1 MKYWDNPLHSQF
13 IIAHKMKKSFY
24 LGTGL
29 FLICFLLSFF
39 PELLPDNLPPKAI
52 AMLGVT
58 LIMSVFWVGETIPIA
73 ATSII
78 PLFLLP
84 LLGIVPAEKIAT
96 AYGSDII
103 LLFMTGF
110 FIATAIEKWNLHRR
124 IALNIIKIV
133 GTKPERLILGF
144 MLGTAAISMWIS
156 NTATTLM
163 MLPIAVATIEQTV
176 KANLEVNVKKTMGTS
191 LMLGIA
197 YAANIGGIGTPIGTP
212 PNLIFLA
219 QLKAIFPDISPIT
232 FFQWIMVGFPAV
244 VIFVCL
250 SWLYLTK
257 IGSPIPGDFKLSGEA
272 EIIEKELAEL
282 GPFSS
287 GEKYVAI
294 LFILTA
300 FLWIFRADIVICN
313 FTIIG
318 WSTYLGVGDFVSDST
333 VGALISV
340 VMFLI
345 AVKNDKGEN
354 RHLLDWDT
362 AVKIPWEILLLFGGG
377 LAISQGFLAS
387 GLSGFM
393 GDKLQF
399 FLPKLPLF
407 LMAIAT
413 CIVVNILTEFISNTA
428 LTSLIMPILAIAA
441 GTININPELLMLPA
455 AIAASFA
462 FMLPVATAPNA
473 IVYSENYFSISRM
486 AKTGFAVNIIGL
498 ILLVLI
504 TNFIL
509 FPALL

>member
-1 MKYWDNPLHSQF
+1 
-13 IIAHKMKKSFY
+13 MKKSFY

-29 FLICFLLSFF
+29 FLTCFLFSLF

-58 LIMSVFWVGETIPIA
+58 LIMSVFWLGETIPIA

-96 AYGSDII
+96 AYGSDIT

-110 FIATAIEKWNLHRR
+110 FIATAIKKWNLHRR

-176 KANLEVNVKKTMGTS
+176 KANPNIDVKKTMGTS

-197 YAANIGGIGTPIGTP
+197 YGANIGGIGTPIGTP

-219 QLKAIFPDISPIT
+219 QLKAIFPEISAIT
-232 FFQWIMVGFPAV
+232 FFQWIMVGFPIV

-257 IGSPIPGDFKLSGEA
+257 IGSPIPEEFTLSGEA
-272 EIIEKELAEL
+272 EIIEQELEEL
-282 GPFSS
+282 GPISS

-294 LFILTA
+294 LFAMTA
-300 FLWIFRADIVICN
+300 FLWIFRADILIGDL
-313 FTIIG
+313 TIIG
-318 WSTYLGVGDFVSDST
+318 WSSYLGVRDFVTDST

-340 VMFLI
+340 IMFLI

-362 AVKIPWEILLLFGGG
+362 AVKIPWEILLLLGGG

-387 GLSGFM
+387 GLSSFL
-393 GDKLQF
+393 GDKLL
-399 FLPKLPLF
+399 FLLEKLPLF
-407 LMAIAT
+407 VVAIAT
-413 CIVVNILTEFISNTA
+413 CIAVNILTEFISNTA
-428 LTSLIMPILAIAA
+428 LTSLMMPILAIAA
-441 GTININPELLMLPA
+441 GTIDINPELLMLPA

-462 FMLPVATAPNA
+462 FMLPAATGPNA
-473 IVYSENYFSISRM
+473 IVYSENYFPISIM

-498 ILLVLI
+498 ILLVLT

>member
-1 MKYWDNPLHSQF
+1 
-13 IIAHKMKKSFY
+13 MKKSFY

-29 FLICFLLSFF
+29 FLTCFLLFLF
-39 PELLPDNLPPKAI
+39 PETLPDNLPPKAI

-58 LIMSVFWVGETIPIA
+58 LIMSVFWLAETIPIA

-84 LLGIVPAEKIAT
+84 LLGIVPAEQVAT
-96 AYGSDII
+96 AYGSDIV
-103 LLFMTGF
+103 LLLMTGF

-133 GTKPERLILGF
+133 GTKPEGLILGF
-144 MLGTAAISMWIS
+144 MLGTAALSMWIS

-176 KANLEVNVKKTMGTS
+176 KANPDIDVKKTLGTS

-197 YAANIGGIGTPIGTP
+197 YGANIGGIGTPIGTP

-219 QLKAIFPDISPIT
+219 QIKAIFPDISPIT
-232 FFQWIMVGFPAV
+232 FFQWLIVGIPTV
-244 VIFVCL
+244 LIFVIL

-257 IGSPIPGDFKLSGEA
+257 VGYPIPKEFKLSGEA
-272 EIIEKELAEL
+272 EIIEAELKEL
-282 GPFSS
+282 GPISLE
-287 GEKYVAI
+287 EKYVAI
-294 LFILTA
+294 LFALTA
-300 FLWIFRADIVICN
+300 FLWVFRSDIAMGN

-318 WSTYLGVGDFVSDST
+318 WSSYLGVSDFVTDST

-340 VMFLI
+340 IMFLI
-345 AVKNDKGEN
+345 AVKNDEGET
-354 RHLLDWDT
+354 RHLLDWEN
-362 AVKIPWEILLLFGGG
+362 AVKIPWDLLLLLGGG

-387 GLSGFM
+387 GLSAFM
-393 GDKLQF
+393 GDNLQD
-399 FLPKLPLF
+399 FLPKLPLL
-407 LMAIAT
+407 LMAIAV

-428 LTSLIMPILAIAA
+428 LTSLVMPILAIAA
-441 GTININPELLMLPA
+441 GTIDINPEILMLPA

-462 FMLPVATAPNA
+462 FMLPVATPPNA
-473 IVYSENYFSISRM
+473 IVYSENYFPIGTM

-504 TNFIL
+504 INFII
-509 FPALL
+509 FPVLL